1 MLTVTSGSDVT
12 LPFIKSVSLSADS
25 VRDDDQLPWLADAYR
40 SSSSAYRGCPAER
53 IRRMAVQPYGPH
65 KGAVC
70 KTVSIGARWPL
81 VFRMRS
87 SARWRWQST
96 LAFAQQLVN
105 LSSFSGVIIAA
116 GVEFDGAAFVGQG
129 LVVALCSTTST
140 SPTRAS
146 AWST

>member
-1 MLTVTSGSDVT
+1 MDKPPITPIPCGTTISFHGLRTRTDRPVRRTAAAPLNALGGW
-12 LPFIKSVSLSADS
+12 PFSLMDHI
-25 VRDDDQLPWLADAYR
+25 P
-40 SSSSAYRGCPAER
+40 
-53 IRRMAVQPYGPH
+53 
-65 KGAVC
+65 VC

-96 LAFAQQLVN
+96 LAFTQQLVN
-105 LSSFSGVIIAA
+105 LSSLSGVMIAA

-129 LVVALCSTTST
+129 LVVALYSTTST